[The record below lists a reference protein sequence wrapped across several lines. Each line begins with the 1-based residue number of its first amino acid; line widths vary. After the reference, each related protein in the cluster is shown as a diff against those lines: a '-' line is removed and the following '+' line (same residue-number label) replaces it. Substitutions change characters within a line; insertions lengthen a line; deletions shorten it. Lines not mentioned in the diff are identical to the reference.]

1 MPKLIPEWLW
11 PRLTLSSQPSADS
24 PQEKWLQSQREKVN
38 QGTWSGKSDVA
49 LEEARRLFDAEQERR
64 RGADSKA
71 GLYLAAIT
79 ALMPILAT
87 VLPDLWDEEK
97 SKTLAGALLGIFILA
112 LIYLMRA
119 GLWALQTI
127 KTSAIEQLGAGD
139 IADSFSSD
147 KPEEQ
152 LVKQLLR
159 AVINNYNGTN
169 QKISC
174 IKMTHVYLLRAFF
187 CFVAFLSVQ
196 AVWPVAV
203 WAVSRIQ
210 NEIVSPLMNCLQ

>member
-1 MPKLIPEWLW
+1 MPKLIPQWLW
-11 PRLTLSSQPSADS
+11 PRLTLSSQPPPDS
-24 PQEKWLQSQREKVN
+24 PQHKWLQSQRDKVN
-38 QGTWSGKSDVA
+38 QGSWSEKSDVA

-87 VLPDLWDEEK
+87 VLPGLWDEK
-97 SKTLAGALLGIFILA
+97 ISKALAVTLLGIFIFA

-127 KTSAIEQLGAGD
+127 KTSAAEQLGAGE

-147 KPEEQ
+147 RPEEK
-152 LVKQLLR
+152 LVKHLLN
-159 AVINNYNGTN
+159 AVIYNYNGTN

-174 IKMTHVYLLRAFF
+174 IKMTHECLLRAFF
-187 CFVAFLSVQ
+187 CFIAFLSVQ
-196 AVWPVAV
+196 AVWPLAA
-203 WAVSRIQ
+203 WAVSKIN
-210 NEIVSPLMNCLQ
+210 NEIVTPLMSCL